1 MKFCHFSKSSTILD
15 TTINDPI
22 HLFTQFF
29 IHRDST
35 RNKELKFCI
44 KSNIENPNIHKV
56 HLLGERIYTDK
67 ELGIENSSFSNK
79 IIQTVIGHRLRF
91 QDVIAYIRTNQ
102 IQGYH
107 VWINSDICFHPTAL
121 ANLRKSNLH
130 LERKMMALL
139 RFEYNPS
146 NPENSPMFG
155 PRFDSQDT
163 WIFHSKFPIPE
174 HAEKSFNFE
183 FGKPGCDNKLIYLLS
198 VLGYEI
204 VNDPLFVKT
213 WHVHS
218 SQSRD
223 YTIKD
228 SVPNPWGVVVPAN
241 ANPLLIPPSLGI
253 NLRDI
258 AKTTRNFIDLKF
270 EDNTTIYNYVL
281 DKMQSNT
288 PFVFPR
294 ISGIENNFAVFGRMI
309 KEQGPNQQLLQYIQQ
324 VTPAMKNNAGIKMSS
339 MESVIKYSDHYLRA
353 FDYCEMIA
361 GWDVQGNYIGHISH
375 SHEYI
380 KQKYPTRKMVWA
392 LSLDIFHYIYSTPWT
407 HALRG
412 KRVLIV
418 SPFEKSIQEKLPI
431 RSKIYGVDLFPECEI
446 ITICPPQ
453 THASQDSNE
462 FDIELE
468 NFKHRLDII
477 KDKYDIALLSCGG
490 YANPVAA
497 YLFECGK
504 SAVYVGGVLQ
514 MYFGILGGRWL
525 KERPD
530 IVRMYLNE
538 HWSRPKESER
548 PKNCNNIEGGC
559 YW

>member
-1 MKFCHFSKSSTILD
+1 MKFCHLSKSSTILENPTED
-15 TTINDPI
+15 SI

-29 IHRDST
+29 VHGDKT
-35 RNKELKFCI
+35 RNKELQFCI
-44 KSNIENPNIHKV
+44 RSNVENANVDKI
-56 HLLGERIYTDK
+56 HLLGERIYTNK
-67 ELGIENSSFSNK
+67 ELGVDNNSNK
-79 IIQTVIGHRLRF
+79 IIQTVIGRRLRF

-107 VWINSDICFHPTAL
+107 ILLNLDICFHPTAL
-121 ANLRKSNLH
+121 TNLRRSDLH

-146 NPENSPMFG
+146 NPESSPIFG

-163 WIFHSKFPIPE
+163 WILHSNFPIPE
-174 HAEKSFNFE
+174 HAEKSFGFE

-198 VLGYEI
+198 VLGYE
-204 VNDPLFVKT
+204 VLNDPFFIKT

-218 SQSRD
+218 SKSRD

-228 SVPNPWGVVVPAN
+228 AIPNPWGVVVPAN
-241 ANPLLIPPSLGI
+241 ANPVLIPPSLGMDM
-253 NLRDI
+253 RTM
-258 AKTTRNFIDLKF
+258 ASSTRNFNEIQF
-270 EDNTTIYNYVL
+270 ADNTVIYNYVL
-281 DKMQSNT
+281 NKMQSGT

-294 ISGIENNFAVFGRMI
+294 ISGIENNFAVFGRI
-309 KEQGPNQQLLQYIQQ
+309 LKEQGPNNQQLLQYIQQ
-324 VTPAMKNNAGIKMSS
+324 VTPAMKNNAGIKLSS
-339 MESVIKYSDHYLRA
+339 MNSVFKYSDHYLRA
-353 FDYCEMIA
+353 FDHCEIFA

-380 KQKYPTRKMVWA
+380 KQKYSDRKIVWA

-418 SPFEKSIQEKLPI
+418 SPFEQSIREKLPI
-431 RSKIYGVDLFPECEI
+431 RSKIYGIDLFPECEI
-446 ITICPPQ
+446 STICPPQ
-453 THASQDSNE
+453 THAGEESAE
-462 FDIELE
+462 FDVELE
-468 NFKHRLDII
+468 RFKKRLDQI
-477 KDKYDIALLSCGG
+477 KDTYDIALLSCGG

-530 IVRMYLNE
+530 VVRMYLNE

-548 PKNCNNIEGGC
+548 PKNCKNIEGGC